1 LLKILTR
8 YVIDQVL
15 RSFLLALVTITAIFV
30 LFMVMAEATR
40 AGLGP
45 RDILRIVPFIIPS
58 SLPYTVPVALL
69 FAVSVVYGRMASD
82 NEIMAVKTAGL
93 SVRHVLTPAWALG
106 VALTGGLLYASA
118 DLIPRATHAFRQI
131 LFQDFEDMLYKVLK
145 KEGEFNGRNAPFYIS
160 CKDVD
165 DRTLIGAT
173 FKHRKSKDEPNEF
186 DLIVAAERA
195 TIRFDIPAGLA
206 RIDLQNSTTAGKSTR
221 PFIFD
226 VNGRKEMQYP
236 LPADQKYKFE
246 KRIQEKTDG
255 ELSSEQDEL
264 RVRIQSE
271 RQWQAVKAAMW
282 IASGRMERVSW
293 PEVEEAYSKY
303 PYWRKKVEELETER
317 HLRRSLA
324 LGTILFIWLG
334 APVGILLARR
344 DFLSAFI
351 ACFLPIIAVYY
362 PLTMAG
368 VNLAKEG
375 TTPVWIVYAGDVAL
389 VVVGLMVVWK
399 VRRH

>member
-1 LLKILTR
+1 LKILTR

-15 RSFLLALVTITAIFV
+15 RSFLLALVAITAIFV

-82 NEIMAVKTAGL
+82 NEIIAVKTAGL
-93 SVRHVLTPAWALG
+93 SVRRVLTPSWALG
-106 VALTGGLLYASA
+106 LALTGGLLYASSDA
-118 DLIPRATHAFRQI
+118 IPRATHAFRKI

-145 KEGEFNGRNAPFYIS
+145 KDGEFNGPNAPFYIGVQ
-160 CKDVD
+160 DVEE
-165 DRTLIGAT
+165 RTLIGAT
-173 FKHRKSKDEPNEF
+173 FKHRKSKEEPNEF
-186 DLIVAAERA
+186 DLTIYAERA
-195 TIRFDIPAGLA
+195 TIRFDVPAGLA

-236 LPADQKYKFE
+236 LPPDQKYKFE
-246 KRIQEKTDG
+246 KRIQEKTDT
-255 ELSSEQDEL
+255 ELSAEQAEL
-264 RVRIQSE
+264 RGRIESE
-271 RQWQAVKAAMW
+271 RLSKAVQASFW
-282 IASGRMERVSW
+282 IASGRLDRVAW
-293 PEVEEAYSKY
+293 PEVGDAYKDY
-303 PYWRKKVEELETER
+303 PHWQKKVEELETEK

-324 LGTILFIWLG
+324 IGTILFIWIG
-334 APVGILLARR
+334 APVGIMFARR

-351 ACFLPIIAVYY
+351 VCFLPIIGAYY
-362 PLTMAG
+362 PLTLAG

-375 TTPVWIVYAGDVAL
+375 TTTVWIVYAGDVVLAIVGLL
-389 VVVGLMVVWK
+389 VVWR
-399 VRRH
+399 VRKH